1 LKLIFH
7 CAKGEE
13 MYFDEEQTYQM
24 MACLED
30 LTMADDREKYL
41 QSLKLR
47 IKHVKADAGDKD
59 ADSIVEM
66 LRFAL
71 SRNLA
76 RAVSH

>member
-1 LKLIFH
+1 
-7 CAKGEE
+7 
-13 MYFDEEQTYQM
+13 MYFDEDQTYQM
-24 MACLED
+24 MSCLEELILSD
-30 LTMADDREKYL
+30 NNENYL
-41 QSLKLR
+41 QSLTKR
-47 IKHVKADAGDKD
+47 IRYVKADAGDKD

>member
-1 LKLIFH
+1 
-7 CAKGEE
+7 
-13 MYFDEEQTYQM
+13 MYFDEEQTYQI
-24 MACLED
+24 MACLEE
-30 LTMADDREKYL
+30 LTMAEDRETYL
-41 QSLKLR
+41 QSLKIR
-47 IKHVKADAGDKD
+47 IKHVKTDAGDKD